1 MYRSLVLCLLLAACN
16 GNSDGGDDTATDGDG
31 GSAGDGGSG
40 DGGAGEPW
48 VEELTIPAIR
58 VTGAVTWTLTFDET
72 AQSAGLVDC
81 SYSRTYEGVQ
91 DLDLGFLCPDCAVIT
106 QGTAT
111 LTDGVDCYGQIGDVT
126 STERDEGW
134 GWSDAGTF
142 YRSGLAQY
150 PLGELT
156 TFTPGA
162 EGDDI
167 PIAWES
173 ENKLTKGGTML
184 LSAAGTFQYETDES
198 TLLAEPFPERT
209 VPYACGWPQE
219 DPGTLV
225 LDYELVEG
233 GTFPNVRLVDQ
244 CGDKLALWDLYGRWL
259 VMTTS
264 QPDCGPCIQMAQAS
278 DAFVADMEALGVDVM
293 VVDLL
298 GNGLS
303 EPNVTPDAETLQ
315 DWVVDNGVSDPVLFD
330 RGFGLAMFPDFVE
343 EFSGED
349 FGYPTWLLVNP
360 EMELVYGN
368 VGFGDWESV
377 GDVIFEL
384 GG

>member
-1 MYRSLVLCLLLAACN
+1 MSRSLVLCLMLTACD
-16 GNSDGGDDTATDGDG
+16 GKSDGGADTGVAQDG
-31 GSAGDGGSG
+31 GSAGDGGGDSG
-40 DGGAGEPW
+40 SGEPW
-48 VEELTIPAIR
+48 EEELTIPAIR
-58 VTGAVTWTLTFDET
+58 VTGAVTWTLTFDEE
-72 AQSAGLVDC
+72 AQTAGLYDC
-81 SYSRTYEGVQ
+81 SYSRSYEGLQ
-91 DLDLGFLCPDCAVIT
+91 DLDLGYLCPDCDVIT

-111 LTDGVDCYGQIGDVT
+111 MTDGSDCYAQIGDAT

-134 GWSDAGTF
+134 GWSEAGTF
-142 YRSGLAQY
+142 YRSGLEQY

-167 PIAWES
+167 ALAWES
-173 ENKLTKGGTML
+173 ENTMTAGGTMI
-184 LSAAGTFQYETDES
+184 LSATGSFQYQTDSS
-198 TLLAEPFPERT
+198 TLLAEPFPDRT
-209 VPYACGWPQE
+209 APYACGWPQE
-219 DPGTLV
+219 DPGDLV
-225 LDYELVEG
+225 QDYELVEG

-264 QPDCGPCIQMAQAS
+264 QPDCGPCIQMAAGS

-293 VVDLL
+293 VVDIL

-303 EPNVTPDAETLQ
+303 EPNVTPDDATVQ
-315 DWVVDNGVSDPVLFD
+315 DWVDNNGVTDPVLFD
-330 RGFGLAMFPDFVE
+330 RGFGLAMFPTFVE
-343 EFSGED
+343 DFSGED